1 MRYEPTDGRGPSFSI
16 GVWSLRCLRR
26 LGLKKT
32 LNEALETFKLVNTRN
47 VTTHFLFRAHYPK
60 SYISPCYSLISFLS
74 QLTST
79 ATPFF
84 NPQKEAEQAKSN
96 LEASVVLPLYYHLYR
111 PTYRQTDRQFS
122 CKGNNLLQS
131 LVQFIRPITPHTTY
145 HIPHTYHIIYIPNLP
160 TALAYL
166 LSFMTVLCLCFCGP
180 LRQVQRLGQLVA

>member
-1 MRYEPTDGRGPSFSI
+1 MRSAGICTYYRHSIVLYLPTWYCTYLTTWYPRLVCTPDVARTTDLMRYEPTDGRGPSFSI

-96 LEASVVLPLYYHLYR
+96 LEASVVLPLYYHLCR
-111 PTYRQTDRQFS
+111 
-122 CKGNNLLQS
+122 
-131 LVQFIRPITPHTTY
+131 
-145 HIPHTYHIIYIPNLP
+145 
-160 TALAYL
+160 
-166 LSFMTVLCLCFCGP
+166 
-180 LRQVQRLGQLVA
+180 